1 MEINRDHSVLEVLD
15 KRFSGFVPGICA
27 LEQLYA
33 GAIWAEGPLY
43 FSDCDFLLFSDIPN
57 NRILRWVE
65 NLGVTIFRYPSN
77 FTNGNFRDRQG
88 RLISCQHGG
97 RRVVRTE
104 PDGSI
109 TTIADSYDG
118 KKLNSPNDVV
128 VQSNGMI
135 WFTDPHYGIM
145 SNFEGYKADR
155 EQSGNYVY
163 RCDPGSGSLDVA
175 VDDFIMPNGLAFS
188 PDESLLYVTDSA
200 GEPHHIRVFDVA
212 ESGKLKNGR
221 VFAEIEPGIPDGIR
235 VDSEGYVWSSAAD
248 GVHCFTPGGELIG
261 KILVPETVS
270 NLTFG
275 GPRHNRLFITATKSI
290 YAIYTARIGAQYS

>member
-135 WFTDPHYGIM
+135 WFTDPHYGLRDLGP
-145 SNFEGYKADR
+145 EAR
-155 EQSGNYVY
+155 EQPENYVF
-163 RCDPGSGSLDVA
+163 RVDPSSNEIEVVA
-175 VDDFIMPNGLAFS
+175 NGFEMPNGLAFS
-188 PDESLLYVTDSA
+188 PDESVLYVADS
-200 GEPHHIRVFDVA
+200 GNPPTHIRAFDVA
-212 ESGKLKNGR
+212 DGRRLTNGR
-221 VFAEIEPGIPDGIR
+221 VFAEVSPGVPDGFR
-235 VDSEGYVWSSAAD
+235 VDVDGRVFTSAGD
-248 GVHCFTPGGELIG
+248 GIHVLNPGGRLIG
-261 KILVPETVS
+261 KILCPESPS
-270 NLTFG
+270 NCAFG
-275 GPRHNRLFITATKSI
+275 GEHGTILYITARTSVYWI
-290 YAIYTARIGAQYS
+290 ELATSGA